1 MYYEFYDLRRIRWR
15 GYKYYINLGNLT
27 FTRILRIARG
37 SGTSIEEVHILLDE
51 HKKLSK
57 VVGNLAKTNLGGK
70 RNKYLY
76 IGGNEFD

>member
-1 MYYEFYDLRRIRWR
+1 MV
-15 GYKYYINLGNLT
+15 KVYINKKLLGNLNLS
-27 FTRILRIARG
+27 RIVRIARG

-70 RNKYLY
+70 RKFYLY
-76 IGGNEFD
+76 I

>member
-1 MYYEFYDLRRIRWR
+1 MV
-15 GYKYYINLGNLT
+15 KVYIILKLLGNLNLS
-27 FTRILRIARG
+27 RIVRIARG

-70 RNKYLY
+70 RKLSLHIYRWK
-76 IGGNEFD
+76 

>member
-1 MYYEFYDLRRIRWR
+1 MTAEELD
-15 GYKYYINLGNLT
+15 GEGNLT
-27 FTRILRIARG
+27 HTRIVRIARG

-70 RNKYLY
+70 RIIK
-76 IGGNEFD
+76 I

>member
-1 MYYEFYDLRRIRWR
+1 MVKVYN
-15 GYKYYINLGNLT
+15 YINLGNLN
-27 FTRILRIARG
+27 FCRIVRIARG

-70 RNKYLY
+70 SKKY
-76 IGGNEFD
+76 

>member
-1 MYYEFYDLRRIRWR
+1 MV
-15 GYKYYINLGNLT
+15 KVNNYINLGNLN
-27 FTRILRIARG
+27 FCRIVRIARG

-70 RNKYLY
+70 SKKY
-76 IGGNEFD
+76 